1 MHLRLYRELKSTHI
15 SSSNQKKAARNS
27 YILLMIHVNVV
38 LRREYIYV
46 YNLSHVLAYLTIK
59 SVLDSDIIFFSFMI
73 CSCCRVS
80 TMWCFFMIFKANV
93 RLSSLFIWTCN
104 KRDTYSSN
112 YHWRLSRRHRNQ
124 CRHSVRHQ

>member
-15 SSSNQKKAARNS
+15 SSSNQKKAAWNS

-104 KRDTYSSN
+104 KRDTYSSY
-112 YHWRLSRRHRNQ
+112 YHWHRCRRHRNQ
-124 CRHSVRHQ
+124 WSHSVRHQ